1 VYIKSTQN
9 IFYGRIRMTIEEILL
24 TNRPNLSA
32 NSVRTYKS
40 LIANLAKQLSI
51 KIETPDDVIS
61 HHTEILDHIKG
72 QSAGGI
78 KTRLSAL
85 IALVEGS
92 EQAKETLER
101 FGEMM
106 QVKMKQ
112 ANEEADDQKM
122 TDKQKK
128 AMIPWEDVL
137 KKYHELE
144 KEVEPLLEQ
153 DDLSKEQFARFQMY
167 VLLSCMVL
175 VEPRR
180 SLDWTE
186 FKLRNVDETKDN
198 FLRVVKRKPFL
209 VFNTYK
215 TAKEHGQQ
223 IVPCPPKLYK
233 ILKGEWFL
241 KNEHDWLLMNST
253 QKNKINSTQFMKLL
267 YGFFGSNVSTNILRH
282 SYLNKKYKDVPSIK
296 EMKKTATAMGH
307 TVKQALQY
315 VVK

>member
-1 VYIKSTQN
+1 MS
-9 IFYGRIRMTIEEILL
+9 TIEETLRA
-24 TNRPNLSA
+24 NRPNLSA
-32 NSVRTYKS
+32 NSIRTYKS
-40 LIANLAKQLSI
+40 IISNFGKQMGI
-51 KIETPDDVIS
+51 KIETPEDVIT
-61 HHTEILDHIKG
+61 HHRAIMAHMENLT
-72 QSAGGI
+72 AGGI

-85 IALVEGS
+85 IVFIEKEA
-92 EQAKETLER
+92 EQAKEALER

-106 QVKMKQ
+106 KTKMKQ
-112 ANEEADDQKM
+112 VNEEADDQKM

-175 VEPRR
+175 IEPRR

-209 VFNTYK
+209 VFNTFK
-215 TAKEHGQQ
+215 TAKTAGQQ

-241 KNEHDWLLMNST
+241 KNKHEWLLMNT
-253 QKNKINSTQFMKLL
+253 RQTNKINSTQYMKLL
-267 YGFFGSNVSTNILRH
+267 YEFFGSNVSTNILRH
-282 SYLNKKYKDVPSIK
+282 SYLNKKYKDIPSIK
-296 EMKKTATAMGH
+296 DMKKTATAMGH

>member
-1 VYIKSTQN
+1 MS
-9 IFYGRIRMTIEEILL
+9 TIEETLRA
-24 TNRPNLSA
+24 NRPNLSA
-32 NSVRTYKS
+32 NSIRTYKS
-40 LIANLAKQLSI
+40 IIQNFGKQMGI
-51 KIETPDDVIS
+51 KIETPEDVITN
-61 HHTEILDHIKG
+61 HRAIMAHMANLT
-72 QSAGGI
+72 AGGI

-85 IALVEGS
+85 IVFIEKEA
-92 EQAKETLER
+92 EQAKEALER

-106 QVKMKQ
+106 KTKMKQ
-112 ANEEADDQKM
+112 VNEEADDQKM
-122 TDKQKK
+122 TEKQKK

-215 TAKEHGQQ
+215 TAKELGQQ

-241 KNEHDWLLMNST
+241 KNKHDWLLMNST

-282 SYLNKKYKDVPSIK
+282 SFLNKKYKDVPSIK
-296 EMKKTATAMGH
+296 EMKKTATNMGH
-307 TVKQALQY
+307 SMKQALQY

>member
-1 VYIKSTQN
+1 M
-9 IFYGRIRMTIEEILL
+9 G
-24 TNRPNLSA
+24 
-32 NSVRTYKS
+32 
-40 LIANLAKQLSI
+40 I
-51 KIETPDDVIS
+51 KIETPEDVIT
-61 HHTEILDHIKG
+61 HHRAIMDHMKNLT
-72 QSAGGI
+72 AGGI

-85 IALVEGS
+85 IVFIEKEA
-92 EQAKETLER
+92 EQAKEALER

-106 QVKMKQ
+106 KTKMKQ
-112 ANEEADDQKM
+112 VNEEADEQKM

-175 VEPRR
+175 IEPRR

-241 KNEHDWLLMNST
+241 KNEHDYLLMNST

-296 EMKKTATAMGH
+296 DMKKTATAMGH
-307 TVKQALQY
+307 SVKQALQY

>member
-1 VYIKSTQN
+1 MT
-9 IFYGRIRMTIEEILL
+9 TIEETLRA
-24 TNRPNLSA
+24 NRPNLSA
-32 NSVRTYKS
+32 NSIRTYKS
-40 LIANLAKQLSI
+40 IISNFGKQMGI
-51 KIETPDDVIS
+51 KIETPEDVIT
-61 HHTEILDHIKG
+61 HHRAIMAHMANL
-72 QSAGGI
+72 SAGGI

-85 IALVEGS
+85 IVFIEKEA
-92 EQAKETLER
+92 EQAKEALER

-106 QVKMKQ
+106 KTKMKQ
-112 ANEEADDQKM
+112 VNEEADDQKM

-223 IVPCPPKLYK
+223 IVPCPPRLYK

-296 EMKKTATAMGH
+296 DMKKTATAMGH

>member
-1 VYIKSTQN
+1 
-9 IFYGRIRMTIEEILL
+9 
-24 TNRPNLSA
+24 
-32 NSVRTYKS
+32 
-40 LIANLAKQLSI
+40 LIINLAKQLSI
-51 KIETPDDVIS
+51 KIETADDVIR

-106 QVKMKQ
+106 QTKMKQ

-144 KEVEPLLEQ
+144 KEIEPLLEQ

-175 VEPRR
+175 IEPRR

-209 VFNTYK
+209 VFNAYK

-223 IVPCPPKLYK
+223 IVPCPPRLYK

-241 KNEHDWLLMNST
+241 KNEHDYLLMNST

-296 EMKKTATAMGH
+296 DMKKTATAMGH

>member
-1 VYIKSTQN
+1 
-9 IFYGRIRMTIEEILL
+9 MTSIEEILRA
-24 TNRPNLSA
+24 NRPNLSD

-40 LIANLAKQLSI
+40 IIKNFGKQMGI
-51 KIETPDDVIS
+51 KIETPEDVITN
-61 HHTEILDHIKG
+61 HRAILEHMKDLT
-72 QSAGGI
+72 AGGI

-85 IALVEGS
+85 IVFIEKEA
-92 EQAKETLER
+92 EQAKEALER
-101 FGEMM
+101 FAEMM
-106 QVKMKQ
+106 KTKMKQ
-112 ANEEADDQKM
+112 VDEEADEQKM

-137 KKYHELE
+137 KRYHELE
-144 KEVEPLLEQ
+144 KEIEPLLEQ

-167 VLLSCMVL
+167 VILSCMVL
-175 VEPRR
+175 IEPRR

-223 IVPCPPKLYK
+223 IVPCPPRLYK

-241 KNEHDWLLMNST
+241 KNKHEWLLMNTT
-253 QKNKINSTQFMKLL
+253 QKNKINATQFMKLL
-267 YGFFGSNVSTNILRH
+267 YQFFGSNVSTNILRH
-282 SYLNKKYKDVPSIK
+282 SFLNKKYKDVPSIK
-296 EMKKTATAMGH
+296 DMKKTATAMGH

>member
-1 VYIKSTQN
+1 
-9 IFYGRIRMTIEEILL
+9 MTSIEEILRA
-24 TNRPNLSA
+24 NRPNLSD

-40 LIANLAKQLSI
+40 LIINLAKQLSI
-51 KIETPDDVIS
+51 KIETADDVIR

-106 QVKMKQ
+106 QTKMKQ

-144 KEVEPLLEQ
+144 KEIEPLLEQ

-175 VEPRR
+175 IEPRR

-209 VFNTYK
+209 VFNAYK

-223 IVPCPPKLYK
+223 IVPCPPRLYK

-241 KNEHDWLLMNST
+241 KNEHDYLLMNST

-296 EMKKTATAMGH
+296 DMKKTATAMGH

>member
-1 VYIKSTQN
+1 MS
-9 IFYGRIRMTIEEILL
+9 TIEETLRA
-24 TNRPNLSA
+24 NRPNLSA
-32 NSVRTYKS
+32 NSIRTYKS
-40 LIANLAKQLSI
+40 IISNFGKQMGI
-51 KIETPDDVIS
+51 KIETPEDVIT
-61 HHTEILDHIKG
+61 HHRAIMAHMANL
-72 QSAGGI
+72 SAGGI

-85 IALVEGS
+85 IVFIEKEA
-92 EQAKETLER
+92 EQAKEALER

-106 QVKMKQ
+106 KTKMKQ
-112 ANEEADDQKM
+112 VNEEADDQKM
-122 TDKQKK
+122 TEKQKK

-144 KEVEPLLEQ
+144 KEIEPLLEQ

-223 IVPCPPKLYK
+223 IVPCPPRLYK

-267 YGFFGSNVSTNILRH
+267 YGFFDSNVSTNILRH
-282 SYLNKKYKDVPSIK
+282 SFLNKKYKDVPSIK
-296 EMKKTATAMGH
+296 DMKKTATAMGH
-307 TVKQALQY
+307 SVKQALQY

>member
-1 VYIKSTQN
+1 
-9 IFYGRIRMTIEEILL
+9 MTIEETLRA
-24 TNRPNLSA
+24 NRPNLSD

-40 LIANLAKQLSI
+40 IIINFGKQMGI
-51 KIETPDDVIS
+51 KMDTPEDVIKNDKA
-61 HHTEILDHIKG
+61 ILEHI
-72 QSAGGI
+72 STLTAGGI

-85 IALVEGS
+85 IVFVEKA
-92 EQAKETLER
+92 ENAKETLER
-101 FGEMM
+101 FAEVMT
-106 QVKMKQ
+106 KKIKQ
-112 ANEEADDQKM
+112 ANEDADEQKM

-128 AMIPWEDVL
+128 AMIPWEEVV
-137 KKYHELE
+137 KKYHALG
-144 KEVEPLLEQ
+144 KEIEPLLEQ
-153 DDLSKEQFARFQMY
+153 DDLSKEQFAQFQMF

-175 VEPRR
+175 IEPRR
-180 SLDWTE
+180 SMDWTE

-198 FLRVVKRKPFL
+198 FIRVVKRKPFL

-241 KNEHDWLLMNST
+241 KNKHDWLLMNTT
-253 QKNKINSTQFMKLL
+253 QKNKINSTQYMKLL
-267 YGFFGSNVSTNILRH
+267 YQFFGSNVSTNILRH

-296 EMKKTATAMGH
+296 DMKNTATNMAH
-307 TVKQALQY
+307 SVKQALQY

>member
-1 VYIKSTQN
+1 MT
-9 IFYGRIRMTIEEILL
+9 TIEETLRA
-24 TNRPNLSA
+24 NRPNLSA
-32 NSVRTYKS
+32 NSIRTYKS
-40 LIANLAKQLSI
+40 IISNFGKQMGI
-51 KIETPDDVIS
+51 KIETPEDVIT
-61 HHTEILDHIKG
+61 HHRAIMAHMANL
-72 QSAGGI
+72 SAGGI

-85 IALVEGS
+85 IVFIEKEA
-92 EQAKETLER
+92 EQAKEALER

-106 QVKMKQ
+106 KTKMKQ
-112 ANEEADDQKM
+112 VNEEADEQKM
-122 TDKQKK
+122 TDKQKN

-223 IVPCPPKLYK
+223 IVPCPPRLYK

>member
-1 VYIKSTQN
+1 
-9 IFYGRIRMTIEEILL
+9 MATIEETLRA
-24 TNRPNLSA
+24 NRPNLSA
-32 NSVRTYKS
+32 NSIRTYKS
-40 LIANLAKQLSI
+40 IISNFGKQMGI
-51 KIETPDDVIS
+51 KIETPEDVIT
-61 HHTEILDHIKG
+61 HHRAIMDHMKNLT
-72 QSAGGI
+72 AGGI

-85 IALVEGS
+85 IVFIEKEA
-92 EQAKETLER
+92 EQAKEALER

-106 QVKMKQ
+106 KTKMKQ
-112 ANEEADDQKM
+112 VNEEADEQKM

-137 KKYHELE
+137 KKYHDLE

-223 IVPCPPKLYK
+223 IIPCPPKLYK

-282 SYLNKKYKDVPSIK
+282 SFLNKKYKDVPSIK

-307 TVKQALQY
+307 SVKQALQY

>member
-1 VYIKSTQN
+1 
-9 IFYGRIRMTIEEILL
+9 MTIEETLRE
-24 TNRPNLSA
+24 NRPNLSA
-32 NSVRTYKS
+32 NSIRTYKS
-40 LIANLAKQLSI
+40 IISNFGKQMGI
-51 KIETPDDVIS
+51 KIETPEDVIT
-61 HHTEILDHIKG
+61 HHKKIMAHMANL
-72 QSAGGI
+72 SAGGI

-85 IALVEGS
+85 IVFIEKEA
-92 EQAKETLER
+92 EQAKEALER

-106 QVKMKQ
+106 KTKMKQ
-112 ANEEADDQKM
+112 VNEDADEQKM

-128 AMIPWEDVL
+128 AMIPWEDVV

-144 KEVEPLLEQ
+144 KEVEPLMEK
-153 DDLSKEQFARFQMY
+153 DDLSKEEFARFQMF

-186 FKLRNVDETKDN
+186 FKLRNIDETKDN

-215 TAKEHGQQ
+215 TAKELGQQ
-223 IVPCPPKLYK
+223 VIPCPPKLYK

-241 KNEHDWLLMNST
+241 KNKHDWLLMNTT

-267 YGFFGSNVSTNILRH
+267 YQFFGSNVSTNILRH
-282 SYLNKKYKDVPSIK
+282 SYLNKKYKNVPSIK
-296 EMKKTATAMGH
+296 EMKKTATNMGH
-307 TVKQALQY
+307 SVKQALQY

>member
-1 VYIKSTQN
+1 
-9 IFYGRIRMTIEEILL
+9 MTIEEILL

-40 LIANLAKQLSI
+40 LISNLAKQLSI
-51 KIETPDDVIS
+51 KIETADDVIR

-106 QVKMKQ
+106 TTKMKQ
-112 ANEEADDQKM
+112 GFEEADEQKM

-175 VEPRR
+175 IEPRR

-198 FLRVVKRKPFL
+198 FLRIVKRKPFL
-209 VFNTYK
+209 VFNTFK
-215 TAKEHGQQ
+215 TAKEMGQQ
-223 IVPCPPKLYK
+223 ILPCPSKLYK

-241 KNEHDWLLMNST
+241 KNKHDYLLMNT
-253 QKNKINSTQFMKLL
+253 RQTNKINSTQYMKLL
-267 YGFFGSNVSTNILRH
+267 YEFFGSNVSTNILRH
-282 SYLNKKYKDVPSIK
+282 SYLKKLYDKVPSIK
-296 EMKKTATAMGH
+296 QMKKTANAMGQ
-307 TVKQALQY
+307 TKIVQALAY

>member
-1 VYIKSTQN
+1 MS
-9 IFYGRIRMTIEEILL
+9 TIEEILL

-40 LIANLAKQLSI
+40 LISNLAKQLSI

-106 QVKMKQ
+106 QTKMKQ

-167 VLLSCMVL
+167 VILSCMVL
-175 VEPRR
+175 IEPRR

-186 FKLRNVDETKDN
+186 FKLRNVDEN
-198 FLRVVKRKPFL
+198 FTIYSIQ
-209 VFNTYK
+209 N
-215 TAKEHGQQ
+215 
-223 IVPCPPKLYK
+223 C
-233 ILKGEWFL
+233 
-241 KNEHDWLLMNST
+241 ST
-253 QKNKINSTQFMKLL
+253 LW
-267 YGFFGSNVSTNILRH
+267 H
-282 SYLNKKYKDVPSIK
+282 SIF
-296 EMKKTATAMGH
+296 
-307 TVKQALQY
+307 
-315 VVK
+315 

>member
-1 VYIKSTQN
+1 MAS
-9 IFYGRIRMTIEEILL
+9 IEETLRA
-24 TNRPNLSA
+24 NRPNLSD
-32 NSVRTYKS
+32 NSIRTYKS
-40 LIANLAKQLSI
+40 IIKNFGKQMGI
-51 KIETPDDVIS
+51 KIETPDDVIT
-61 HHTEILDHIKG
+61 HHKAILAHM
-72 QSAGGI
+72 ANLTPGGI

-85 IALVEGS
+85 IVFIEKDT
-92 EQAKETLER
+92 EKAKEALEK

-106 QVKMKQ
+106 TKKMKE
-112 ANEEADDQKM
+112 ANEEADEQQM

-128 AMIPWEDVL
+128 AMIPWEEVVR
-137 KKYHELE
+137 KYHELE
-144 KEVEPLLEQ
+144 KEVEPLMEQ
-153 DDLSKEQFARFQMY
+153 DDLSKEQFAHFQMY

-175 VEPRR
+175 IEPRR

-186 FKLRNVDETKDN
+186 FKLRNVDETTDN

-215 TAKEHGQQ
+215 TAKDHGQQ

-241 KNEHDWLLMNST
+241 KNKHDWLLMNIT
-253 QKNKINSTQFMKLL
+253 QKNKINSTQYMKLL
-267 YGFFGSNVSTNILRH
+267 YQFFDSNVSTNILRH

-296 EMKKTATAMGH
+296 NMKKTATAMGH

>member
-1 VYIKSTQN
+1 MS
-9 IFYGRIRMTIEEILL
+9 TIEETLRA
-24 TNRPNLSA
+24 NRPNLSA
-32 NSVRTYKS
+32 NSIRTYKS
-40 LIANLAKQLSI
+40 IIQNFGKQMGI
-51 KIETPDDVIS
+51 KIETPEDVIT
-61 HHTEILDHIKG
+61 HHRAIMAHMANL
-72 QSAGGI
+72 SAGGI

-85 IALVEGS
+85 IVFIEKEA
-92 EQAKETLER
+92 EQAKEALER

-106 QVKMKQ
+106 KTKMKQ
-112 ANEEADDQKM
+112 VSEQADDQKM
-122 TDKQKK
+122 TEKQKK

-144 KEVEPLLEQ
+144 KEIEPLLEQ

-175 VEPRR
+175 IEPRR

-223 IVPCPPKLYK
+223 VVPCPPKLYK

-241 KNEHDWLLMNST
+241 KNKHDWLLMNST

-282 SYLNKKYKDVPSIK
+282 SFLNKKYKDVPSIK
-296 EMKKTATAMGH
+296 DMKKTATNMGH

>member
-1 VYIKSTQN
+1 
-9 IFYGRIRMTIEEILL
+9 MTSIEEILRA
-24 TNRPNLSA
+24 NRPNLSD

-40 LIANLAKQLSI
+40 IIKNFGKQMGI
-51 KIETPDDVIS
+51 KIETPEDVITN
-61 HHTEILDHIKG
+61 HQAIMAHMKDLT
-72 QSAGGI
+72 AGGI

-85 IALVEGS
+85 IVFIEKEA
-92 EQAKETLER
+92 EQAKEALER
-101 FGEMM
+101 FAEMM
-106 QVKMKQ
+106 KTKMKQ
-112 ANEEADDQKM
+112 VDEEADEQKM

-144 KEVEPLLEQ
+144 KEIEPLLEQ
-153 DDLSKEQFARFQMY
+153 DDLSKEQFAHFQMY
-167 VLLSCMVL
+167 VILSCMVL
-175 VEPRR
+175 IEPRR

-223 IVPCPPKLYK
+223 IVPCPPRLYK

-241 KNEHDWLLMNST
+241 KNKHEWLLMNTT

-267 YGFFGSNVSTNILRH
+267 YQFFGSNVSTNILRH
-282 SYLNKKYKDVPSIK
+282 SFLNKKYKDVPSIK
-296 EMKKTATAMGH
+296 DMKKTATAMGH

>member
-1 VYIKSTQN
+1 
-9 IFYGRIRMTIEEILL
+9 MTIQEILL
-24 TNRPNLSA
+24 ANRPNLSPS
-32 NSVRTYKS
+32 SVRTYVS
-40 LIANLAKQLSI
+40 LIANIAKQMSV
-51 KIETPDDVIS
+51 KIETPEDVIS
-61 HHTEILDHIKG
+61 HHTAILDHLKG

-92 EQAKETLER
+92 DNAKETLER
-101 FGEMM
+101 FGEVMKT
-106 QVKMKQ
+106 KMKQ
-112 ANEEADDQKM
+112 ANEQADEQKM

-144 KEVEPLLEQ
+144 KEIEPLLEQ

-167 VLLSCMVL
+167 VVLSCVVL
-175 VEPRR
+175 IEPRR

-209 VFNTYK
+209 VFNTFK
-215 TAKEHGQQ
+215 TAKELGQQ
-223 IVPCPPKLYK
+223 ILPCPPKLYK

-241 KNEHDWLLMNST
+241 KNKHDYLLMNT
-253 QKNKINSTQFMKLL
+253 RQTNKINSTQYMKLL
-267 YGFFGSNVSTNILRH
+267 YEFFGSNVSTNILRH
-282 SYLNKKYKDVPSIK
+282 SYLKKLYDSVPSIK
-296 EMKKTATAMGH
+296 QMKKTANAMGQ
-307 TVKQALQY
+307 TKIVQALAY
-315 VVK
+315 AVK

>member
-1 VYIKSTQN
+1 MS
-9 IFYGRIRMTIEEILL
+9 TIEETLRA
-24 TNRPNLSA
+24 NRPNLSA
-32 NSVRTYKS
+32 NSIRTYKS
-40 LIANLAKQLSI
+40 IISNFGKQMGI
-51 KIETPDDVIS
+51 KIETPEDVIT
-61 HHTEILDHIKG
+61 HHRAIMDHMKNLT
-72 QSAGGI
+72 AGGI

-85 IALVEGS
+85 IVFIEKEA
-92 EQAKETLER
+92 EQAKEALER

-106 QVKMKQ
+106 KTKMKQ
-112 ANEEADDQKM
+112 VNEEADEQKM

-175 VEPRR
+175 IEPRR

-241 KNEHDWLLMNST
+241 KNEHDYLLMNST

-296 EMKKTATAMGH
+296 DMKKTATAMGH
-307 TVKQALQY
+307 SVKQALQY

>member
-1 VYIKSTQN
+1 M
-9 IFYGRIRMTIEEILL
+9 G
-24 TNRPNLSA
+24 
-32 NSVRTYKS
+32 
-40 LIANLAKQLSI
+40 I
-51 KIETPDDVIS
+51 KIETPEDVIT
-61 HHTEILDHIKG
+61 HHRAIMAHMANL
-72 QSAGGI
+72 SAGGI

-85 IALVEGS
+85 IVFIEKEA
-92 EQAKETLER
+92 EQAKEALER

-106 QVKMKQ
+106 KTKMKQ
-112 ANEEADDQKM
+112 VNEEADEQKM
-122 TDKQKK
+122 TDKQKN

-223 IVPCPPKLYK
+223 IVPCPPRLYK

-296 EMKKTATAMGH
+296 DMKKTATAMGH

>member
-1 VYIKSTQN
+1 MS
-9 IFYGRIRMTIEEILL
+9 TIEETLRA
-24 TNRPNLSA
+24 NRPNLSA
-32 NSVRTYKS
+32 NSIRTYKS
-40 LIANLAKQLSI
+40 IISNFGKQMGI
-51 KIETPDDVIS
+51 KIETPEDVIT
-61 HHTEILDHIKG
+61 HHRAIMAHMGNL
-72 QSAGGI
+72 SAGGI

-85 IALVEGS
+85 IVFIEKEA
-92 EQAKETLER
+92 EQAKEALER

-106 QVKMKQ
+106 KTKMKQ
-112 ANEEADDQKM
+112 VNDEADEQKM

-175 VEPRR
+175 IEPRR

-223 IVPCPPKLYK
+223 IVPCPPRLYK

-241 KNEHDWLLMNST
+241 KNEHDYLLMNST

-282 SYLNKKYKDVPSIK
+282 SFLNKKYKDVPSIK
-296 EMKKTATAMGH
+296 EMKKTATNMGH
-307 TVKQALQY
+307 SVKQAMQY

>member
-1 VYIKSTQN
+1 MS
-9 IFYGRIRMTIEEILL
+9 TIEETLRA
-24 TNRPNLSA
+24 NRPNLSA
-32 NSVRTYKS
+32 NSIRTYKS
-40 LIANLAKQLSI
+40 IISNFGKQMGI
-51 KIETPDDVIS
+51 KIETPEDVIT
-61 HHTEILDHIKG
+61 HHRAIMAHMANL
-72 QSAGGI
+72 SAGGI

-85 IALVEGS
+85 IVFIEKEA
-92 EQAKETLER
+92 EQAKEALER

-106 QVKMKQ
+106 KTKMKQ
-112 ANEEADDQKM
+112 VNEEADEQKM
-122 TDKQKK
+122 TDKQKN

-296 EMKKTATAMGH
+296 DMKKTATAMGH

>member
-1 VYIKSTQN
+1 MAS
-9 IFYGRIRMTIEEILL
+9 IEETLRA
-24 TNRPNLSA
+24 NRPNLSD

-40 LIANLAKQLSI
+40 IIKNFGKQMGI
-51 KIETPDDVIS
+51 KIETPEDVIA
-61 HHTEILDHIKG
+61 HHKAILAHM
-72 QSAGGI
+72 ANLTPGGI

-85 IALVEGS
+85 IVFIEKDT
-92 EQAKETLER
+92 EKAKEALER

-106 QVKMKQ
+106 TKKMKE
-112 ANEEADDQKM
+112 ANEEADEQQM

-128 AMIPWEDVL
+128 AMIPWEEVVR
-137 KKYHELE
+137 KYHELE
-144 KEVEPLLEQ
+144 KEVEPLMEQ
-153 DDLSKEQFARFQMY
+153 DDLSKEQFAHFQMY

-175 VEPRR
+175 IEPRR

-186 FKLRNVDETKDN
+186 FKLRNVDETTDN

-215 TAKEHGQQ
+215 TAKDHGQQ

-241 KNEHDWLLMNST
+241 KNKHDWLLMNIT
-253 QKNKINSTQFMKLL
+253 QKNKINSTQYMKLL
-267 YGFFGSNVSTNILRH
+267 YQFFGSNVSTNILRH

-296 EMKKTATAMGH
+296 NMKKTATAMGH